1 MSDRI
6 VVLAGSVLAVAPLL
20 AAMIA
25 LRPRPATVREA
36 VYVALPIA
44 GAVVLAVLAW
54 SRV

>member
-6 VVLAGSVLAVAPLL
+6 VVLVGAALAVVPLL
-20 AAMIA
+20 AAVIA
-25 LRPRPATVREA
+25 LRPRPATVREV

-44 GAVVLAVLAW
+44 GAVVLAVLSW